1 MSNRED
7 GMTGG
12 LSETFFPRRAIEA
25 RLRNLEA
32 HLEQENPI
40 LLDAVQSF
48 RELDRVGYRMGLLS
62 RDESFATQVPWWP
75 LISILG
81 TFSSGKSTFIN
92 DYLGTKLQ
100 LTGNQAVDDK
110 FTVICFSREQEH
122 RTLPGLALDADPRF
136 PFYKI
141 SHEIDKVAEGEGS
154 RVNAYLQL
162 KTTPSESMRGKIF
175 IDSPGFDADAQRTS
189 TLRITDHIIDLS
201 DLVVVMFD
209 ARHPE
214 PGAMQDTLQHLVSGT
229 IARADSSKFLYVLN
243 QIDTASKEDNPEEVF
258 GAWQRALSQ
267 AGLTAGRFFAIYSDQ
282 AAVTIDDESL
292 RRRFEAK
299 RDQDRRAI
307 YERIHQIEIERA
319 YRIIGAL
326 EKTAVEIEKSAAPT
340 LGNAVSRW
348 RRGVLWT
355 DGIVFGLILIG
366 LLAVSIWQG
375 WWDGLRF
382 APGWLQVFEGRPW
395 LAILSAVIAGLAVLG
410 VHFQIRGLVAGR
422 VSRHL
427 HNEGIPGDIHNA
439 FRKNTRFWRS
449 IFRPQ
454 AVGWAR
460 RSRRRVRKVLAD
472 TGIFVQRLND
482 RFTNPSGRGEE
493 QPRKGPEGID
503 ELLALGAARSGPT
516 PAEEREGDRA
526 GEAAPD
532 RREER
537 GREGA

>member
-1 MSNRED
+1 MSNGYGLFG
-7 GMTGG
+7 GMH
-12 LSETFFPRRAIEA
+12 EAMFPRRAIEA

-62 RDESFATQVPWWP
+62 RDQSFATQVPWWP

-110 FTVICFSREQEH
+110 FTVICFSREEEH

-141 SHEIDKVAEGEGS
+141 SHEIEKVAEGEGS

-162 KTTPSESMRGKIF
+162 KTTPSENMRGKIF

-201 DLVVVMFD
+201 DLVLVMFD

-214 PGAMQDTLQHLVSGT
+214 PGAMQDTLQHLVAGT
-229 IARADSSKFLYVLN
+229 IARADSSKFLYILN

-267 AGLTAGRFFAIYSDQ
+267 AGLTAGRFFAIYSDD
-282 AAVTIDDESL
+282 AAVPISDENL
-292 RRRFEAK
+292 RRRFQSK
-299 RDQDRRAI
+299 RDQDLRAI

-326 EKTAVEIEKSAAPT
+326 EKTAVDIEKSAVPA
-340 LGNAVSRW
+340 LANAVSRW
-348 RRGVLWT
+348 RRGVIWT
-355 DGIVFGLILIG
+355 DAVVFGLIAIG
-366 LLAVSIWQG
+366 LLGISIWQG
-375 WWDGLRF
+375 WWSGLTF
-382 APGWLQVFEGRPW
+382 TPGWLEAFDGRPW
-395 LAILSAVIAGLAVLG
+395 LLILIGVIAALVVLG
-410 VHFQIRGLVAGR
+410 LHFQIRGLVAGR
-422 VSRHL
+422 VSQRL
-427 HNEGIPGDIHNA
+427 NGDGIPGDVHNA
-439 FRKNTRFWRS
+439 FHKNTRFWRS

-454 AVGWAR
+454 LVGWGGRA
-460 RSRRRVRKVLAD
+460 RRRVQRVLTE
-472 TGIFVQRLND
+472 TGAFVQRLND
-482 RFTNPSGRGEE
+482 RFTNPSGRGDE
-493 QPRKGPEGID
+493 QPRAALEGID
-503 ELLALGAARSGPT
+503 ELLGLSTKQARSPRSSEG
-516 PAEEREGDRA
+516 EERETESQPTTDR
-526 GEAAPD
+526 
-532 RREER
+532 
-537 GREGA
+537 